1 MKRLTANLLALL
13 ILLTACEGGDDVS
26 GLTGTVNTDG
36 SSSMADV
43 MGALQE
49 AFREAEPGVTVNYS
63 GTGSGAGV
71 EAVLAGTCDVGL
83 SSRSLKPG
91 EKSQGAVAYVIAL
104 DAVAVVVNA
113 DNPVRA
119 LSTEQLAELFTGQVR
134 SWRELGGADA
144 PVAVYGREAG
154 SGTRAAFEEAVG
166 VTDRCAYTNIYG
178 STGDVIG
185 NVGSNP
191 NAIGYASLSSVR
203 EGAAMVAIDGIACGE
218 ETVRDGSY
226 RLQRPFLMVTSA
238 SRPLSEAAA
247 AFLRFARSEEAAA
260 YIARAG
266 AIAP

>member
-1 MKRLTANLLALL
+1 MGRIAANLLALL
-13 ILLTACEGGDDVS
+13 FLLTACGVPEAGA

-71 EAVLAGTCDVGL
+71 EAALSGTCDIGL
-83 SSRSLKPG
+83 SSRGLKAG
-91 EKSQGAVAYVIAL
+91 EKEQGAVGYVIAL
-104 DAVAVVVNA
+104 DAVAVVVHPE
-113 DNPVRA
+113 NPVRE
-119 LSTEQLAELFTGQVR
+119 LSLAQLGDIFTGKVAN
-134 SWRELGGADA
+134 WRELGGPDA

-154 SGTRAAFEEAVG
+154 SGTRSAFEEAVG
-166 VTDRCAYTNIYG
+166 VTDRCLYTNVYG
-178 STGDVIG
+178 STGDMVG

-191 NAIGYASLSSVR
+191 NAIGYGSLSSVR
-203 EGAAMVAIDGIACGE
+203 ESVAMVAVDGVVCGE
-218 ETVRDGSY
+218 GTVRDGSY
-226 RLQRPFLMVTSA
+226 RLQRPFLMVVSA
-238 SRPLSEAAA
+238 SRPLSEAAQ
-247 AFLRFARSEEAAA
+247 AFLRFARSGEASA